1 MAENG
6 EAPNDI
12 ESQQGQHMPLI
23 TSMRQELE
31 ELPTFSS
38 LCCIYKVPERL
49 RRVSEKAYTPQV
61 VSIGPLHH
69 GKVGLK
75 AMEVHKKRY
84 LQDFI
89 SRSKGSLEEYVVN
102 MKNQEAKLRNCYA
115 ETIQFGSDEFV
126 KIILVDAAF
135 IIEVLLRY
143 HFHELQEEN
152 DRIFNKPWMLQD
164 VWPDM
169 RLLENQLPFFV
180 LEELYAKVSSNLP
193 VTPVM
198 PSLIDLSYHFF
209 TSLMHIE
216 GTEGNLENIRSS
228 TVEHFVDFCRS
239 LYLPLPLK
247 RPIKGRLETLTTP
260 SMTDLHRAGVKFK
273 VRSSKNLFDI
283 QFLGGTLEIPKL
295 AISDEI
301 ELTIRNVLAFEQ
313 CHSLEN
319 IINDYVVVMDRLVN
333 TPKDVELLV
342 KYGIVENRLGDSSGG
357 STLINNLADGVIFD
371 SKDFCYAALCK
382 DLNNYCSWTWHKWK
396 ANLRQNYF
404 NTPWAVISFTAAV
417 ILLILTLVQA
427 VCSVISA
434 TQQSQQS
441 QH

>member
-1 MAENG
+1 MAGNG

-12 ESQQGQHMPLI
+12 ESQRAQHIPLI

-31 ELPTFSS
+31 DLPILSP

-69 GKVGLK
+69 GKDSLK

-84 LQDFI
+84 LQAFI
-89 SRSKGSLEEYVVN
+89 VRTKASLEEYVVK
-102 MKNQEAKLRNCYA
+102 MKNQEEKLRNCYA
-115 ETIQFGSDEFV
+115 ETIEFTSDEFV

-143 HFHELQEEN
+143 CIHELQDEN

-169 RLLENQLPFFV
+169 RLLENQLPFFI
-180 LEELYAKVSSNLP
+180 LEELYARVSSN
-193 VTPVM
+193 VTEGK
-198 PSLIDLSYHFF
+198 SLIDLSHNFF

-216 GTEGNLENIRSS
+216 GTECSLQTIHSS
-228 TVEHFVDFCRS
+228 AVLHFVDFCRD
-239 LYLPLPLK
+239 LYLPPQ
-247 RPIKGRLETLTTP
+247 PEWPTKGKLETLTTP

-283 QFLGGTLEIPKL
+283 RFQGGTLEIPKL

-301 ELTIRNVLAFEQ
+301 ELTIRNILAFEQ

-357 STLINNLADGVIFD
+357 STLINNLADGVIVD
-371 SKDFCYAALCK
+371 SKDFCYATLCK
-382 DLNNYCSWTWHKWK
+382 ELNSYCSWTWHKWK

-404 NTPWAVISFTAAV
+404 NTPWAIISFTAAV
-417 ILLILTLVQA
+417 ILLILTLIQA
-427 VCSVISA
+427 VTSIVSA
-434 TQQSQQS
+434 VQGKSK
-441 QH
+441 

>member
-69 GKVGLK
+69 SKVGLK

-193 VTPVM
+193 VTPVT

-260 SMTDLHRAGVKFK
+260 SMTDLHRAGVKF
-273 VRSSKNLFDI
+273 
-283 QFLGGTLEIPKL
+283 
-295 AISDEI
+295 
-301 ELTIRNVLAFEQ
+301 
-313 CHSLEN
+313 
-319 IINDYVVVMDRLVN
+319 
-333 TPKDVELLV
+333 KDVELLV